1 MSNTQTLATM
11 RTRVRRRADM
21 ENSNFISDAE
31 LDQYINDS
39 LSELYDLF
47 VVEYEE
53 YVIQKLDTTITGEV
67 EYDIVTDF
75 GIDNFMKIAGIDL
88 KTSGRT
94 INMQRFMFPERN
106 TMQDMPVVSASFEY
120 NIQYAVL
127 GNTIKFTND
136 QANSNNDI
144 TIWFVPSFVP
154 MLETDFVDDVAPFLA
169 PGWEEFAVL
178 DSAIKCLLKEESDT
192 KALEREK
199 SQLTK
204 RIRSIAMNRDTG
216 SPYRVVD
223 VNRSSNAEWSY
234 DI

>member
-21 ENSNFISDAE
+21 ENSSFVSDAE
-31 LDQYINDS
+31 LDQYLNDS

-53 YVIQKLDTTITGEV
+53 YVVQKLDTTITGEE

-75 GIDNFMKIAGIDL
+75 GIDNFMKISGIDL
-88 KTSGRT
+88 KTGSRT

-106 TMQDMPVVSASFEY
+106 SIQNTPIARTAFQY

-127 GNTIKFTND
+127 GNKIKFTNE
-136 QANSNNDI
+136 QGNNDI
-144 TIWFVPSFVP
+144 TIWFIPSFTP

-169 PGWEEFAVL
+169 PGWEEYAVI
-178 DSAIKCLLKEESDT
+178 DSAIKCLQKEESDT
-192 KALEREK
+192 RPLERDK
-199 SQLTK
+199 IVLTK
-204 RIRSIAMNRDTG
+204 RIQDIAMNRDAG
-216 SPYRVVD
+216 APYRVVD
-223 VNRSSNAEWSY
+223 VSRSQYAEWFY

>member
-21 ENSNFISDAE
+21 ENSNFVSDAE

-47 VVEYEE
+47 VVEYED
-53 YVIQKLDTTITGEV
+53 YVVQKLDTTISGEK

-75 GIDNFMKIAGIDL
+75 GIDNFMKILGIDL
-88 KTSGRT
+88 NTGSQK
-94 INMQRFMFPERN
+94 INMQRFMFAERN
-106 TMQDMPVVSASFEY
+106 NIEGAAISLTPFGN
-120 NIQYAVL
+120 NIQYSVL

-136 QANSNNDI
+136 NGANDI

-154 MLETDFVDDVAPFLA
+154 MLESDFVDDVAPFLA

-178 DSAIKCLLKEESDT
+178 DSAIKCLQKEESDT
-192 KALEREK
+192 IQLERDK
-199 SQLTK
+199 SILTK
-204 RIRSIAMNRDTG
+204 RIRSIAMNRDAG
-216 SPYRVVD
+216 APSRVVD
-223 VNRSSNAEWSY
+223 VNRSQASGWYY